1 MVTGIVA
8 DPGAAYRP
16 VRPAA
21 HPEIHND

>member
-8 DPGAAYRP
+8 DPGAAYRA

-21 HPEIHND
+21 HPELCND